1 MMASQYGA
9 FSSRQEEAR
18 KRAVPD
24 RVLIRRLYEYA
35 KPFRKNLLVATV
47 AIVLSSLTGL
57 ASPYMHKVAIDQIIQ
72 PRDLTGFVWW
82 VPLFALVVLSNYFLQ
97 YVQIFQMRIVGENTV
112 AKMRDEIME
121 RLQVISLRY
130 FSEGEA
136 GRILSRPIN
145 DANTIRIFLRMGFTS
160 ILVDTSSILGALFIM
175 FTLDLELAAL
185 AILILP
191 IAAVVVWFMGRFS
204 RSAYRK
210 TLNTLAGLT
219 ARMQEDLAGMKVI
232 QAFVREE
239 GSRVAFEEKQTENLK
254 ANAKAIA
261 ISSFY
266 QPVVILIRLIGTLI
280 ILWYGTLFV
289 KSGAI
294 TIGTL
299 VAFTEYQFS
308 YFMPLVDLIA
318 IYDQYQSAMA
328 AVERLFDLIDTKV
341 EIVEAPP
348 ERRVELR

>member
-1 MMASQYGA
+1 
-9 FSSRQEEAR
+9 
-18 KRAVPD
+18 
-24 RVLIRRLYEYA
+24 
-35 KPFRKNLLVATV
+35 
-47 AIVLSSLTGL
+47 
-57 ASPYMHKVAIDQIIQ
+57 
-72 PRDLTGFVWW
+72 
-82 VPLFALVVLSNYFLQ
+82 
-97 YVQIFQMRIVGENTV
+97 
-112 AKMRDEIME
+112 
-121 RLQVISLRY
+121 
-130 FSEGEA
+130 
-136 GRILSRPIN
+136 
-145 DANTIRIFLRMGFTS
+145 
-160 ILVDTSSILGALFIM
+160 
-175 FTLDLELAAL
+175 
-185 AILILP
+185 
-191 IAAVVVWFMGRFS
+191 
-204 RSAYRK
+204 
-210 TLNTLAGLT
+210 LNTLAGLT

>member
-1 MMASQYGA
+1 MASQYGA
-9 FSSRQEEAR
+9 FSSRQEETR
-18 KRAVPD
+18 KRTTPD
-24 RVLIRRLYEYA
+24 RVLIKRLYEYA
-35 KPFRKNLLVATV
+35 KPFRKNLILAII

-72 PRDLTGFVWW
+72 PRDLTGFLWW

-97 YVQIFQMRIVGENTV
+97 YVQIFQMRILGENTV
-112 AKMRDEIME
+112 AKLRDEMME

-130 FSEGEA
+130 FSEGEV
-136 GRILSRPIN
+136 GRIISRPIN

-160 ILVDTSSILGALFIM
+160 ILLDTSSILGALFIM
-175 FTLDLELAAL
+175 FTLDFELAAL
-185 AILILP
+185 AVSILP
-191 IAAVVVWFMGRFS
+191 IAAVAVWFMGKFS

-219 ARMQEDLAGMKVI
+219 AKMQEDIAGMKVI
-232 QAFVREE
+232 QAFVQ
-239 GSRVAFEEKQTENLK
+239 EEKAIATFEVKQDENLK

-261 ISSFY
+261 ISSSY
-266 QPVVILIRLIGTLI
+266 QPLVILIRLIGTMI
-280 ILWYGTLFV
+280 ILWYGTSFV
-289 KSGAI
+289 ESGAI
-294 TIGTL
+294 TLGTL

-341 EIVEAPP
+341 EVVEAPP

>member
-1 MMASQYGA
+1 
-9 FSSRQEEAR
+9 
-18 KRAVPD
+18 
-24 RVLIRRLYEYA
+24 
-35 KPFRKNLLVATV
+35 
-47 AIVLSSLTGL
+47 
-57 ASPYMHKVAIDQIIQ
+57 
-72 PRDLTGFVWW
+72 LTGFLWW

-97 YVQIFQMRIVGENTV
+97 YVQIFQMRILGENTV
-112 AKMRDEIME
+112 AKLRDEMME

-130 FSEGEA
+130 FSEGEV
-136 GRILSRPIN
+136 GRIISRPIN

-160 ILVDTSSILGALFIM
+160 ILLDTSSILGALFIM
-175 FTLDLELAAL
+175 FTLDFELAAL
-185 AILILP
+185 AVSILP
-191 IAAVVVWFMGRFS
+191 IAAVVVWFMGKFS

-219 ARMQEDLAGMKVI
+219 AKMQEDIAGMKVI
-232 QAFVREE
+232 QAFVQ
-239 GSRVAFEEKQTENLK
+239 EEKAIATFEVKQDENLK

-261 ISSFY
+261 ISSSY
-266 QPVVILIRLIGTLI
+266 QPLVILIRLIGTMI
-280 ILWYGTLFV
+280 ILWYGTSFV
-289 KSGAI
+289 ESGAI
-294 TIGTL
+294 TLGTL

-341 EIVEAPP
+341 EVVEAPP